1 VAAGRKKKADTELIL
16 ALACGA
22 THESA
27 AQKAGLSLRTIYRR
41 LENPGFRE
49 QVQQVRADIVR
60 RVAGLFTAAGM
71 SSFKT
76 FTYLQESAGS
86 ESVRLGAARAV
97 IELGCKLRKTVEL
110 TERLAAMEAQMRSLL
125 EDLGQPASVPTR
137 GPVKKTGE

>member
-1 VAAGRKKKADTELIL
+1 
-16 ALACGA
+16 
-22 THESA
+22 
-27 AQKAGLSLRTIYRR
+27 
-41 LENPGFRE
+41 
-49 QVQQVRADIVR
+49 VRADIVR